1 MSCSLFFVSS
11 IHQFAVVSQR
21 DIVFLVDGSVNV
33 GSSNFP
39 LVRDFLIDIINNLG
53 VSSEGTRVGLAQ
65 FSDTP
70 RTEFYLNT
78 LTSKSDLV
86 NRMGQIRIKG
96 GNLLNIGSALQFV
109 LRNHFTSSAGS
120 RVEENIPQI
129 LVVLVAGKSSDNIQ
143 VAANDLMRSRVL
155 TFCVGVGDA
164 DKEELETIAFNPQ
177 LIYEMDDFRALSGL
191 REQILAPLTTF
202 VRGEVTEVTVTE
214 GNFFFI
220 FSGLV

>member
-1 MSCSLFFVSS
+1 MSCSLFSVSS
-11 IHQFAVVSQR
+11 NLQLAVLSQR

-33 GSSNFP
+33 GSANFP
-39 LVRDFLIDIINNLG
+39 LVRDFLINVINSLG
-53 VSSEGTRVGLAQ
+53 ISSEGTRVGLAQ

-78 LTSKSDLV
+78 MTSQSDLV
-86 NRMGQIRIKG
+86 NRLGQLRVKG
-96 GNLLNIGSALQFV
+96 GNLLNTGSALQFV

-120 RVEENIPQI
+120 RIEENIPQI
-129 LVVLVAGKSSDNIQ
+129 LVVLVAGKSSDSIQ
-143 VAANDLMRSRVL
+143 SAANDLIRSRVL
-155 TFCVGVGDA
+155 TFCVGVGNA

-177 LIYEMDDFRALSGL
+177 LVYEMDDFNALSGL

-214 GNFFFI
+214 GNFYVFF
-220 FSGLV
+220 SLY